1 MGRNPILDK
10 STQNLLANL
19 DNEKPC
25 VASDGEEVFR
35 LVNRNIRPVDRDSWL
50 GVGHLNTRGNLLM
63 ILHGI

>member
-19 DNEKPC
+19 DNEEPC

-35 LVNRNIRPVDRDSWL
+35 LVNRNIRPVDRD
-50 GVGHLNTRGNLLM
+50 
-63 ILHGI
+63 